1 MEFEV
6 VQSITTSGF
15 PGEQVI
21 PYGGTATGLD
31 GDGSADVAWVNSF
44 TNEGSIFLDHGTE
57 SLATRTVHATEPFH
71 LASDVGD
78 LDCDGDLDLM
88 FVNEL
93 DDSIVILWS
102 SGFEP
107 PVVPGD
113 LEGDGLV
120 GGADLGTLL
129 ARWGR
134 CATPCPADLD
144 HDRIV
149 DGGDLGLLLSHWS

>member
-21 PYGGTATGLD
+21 PYGGTAAGLD
-31 GDGSADVAWVNSF
+31 
-44 TNEGSIFLDHGTE
+44 
-57 SLATRTVHATEPFH
+57 
-71 LASDVGD
+71 
-78 LDCDGDLDLM
+78 
-88 FVNEL
+88 
-93 DDSIVILWS
+93 
-102 SGFEP
+102 
-107 PVVPGD
+107 
-113 LEGDGLV
+113 GDGLV

-129 ARWGR
+129 ARWSR

-149 DGGDLGLLLSHWS
+149 GGGDLGLLLSHWS